1 MFDPNAE
8 VWLPQNVKRLGVD
21 VDVSINKI
29 SEEKLEKFVKSL
41 DIVSI
46 NQIPNVPGVS
56 RTITGLVFMI
66 MDLHLRLP
74 HLCWQ
79 LTWFNEN
86 TNHFIFRFSDD
97 GTPETSQ
104 LTMSIGSLTL
114 WNLGEQVRSREFQY
128 LFHCIS
134 LGEKHEMLELLW
146 KQHSDKMQLLESNV
160 FNVCGN

>member
-1 MFDPNAE
+1 
-8 VWLPQNVKRLGVD
+8 
-21 VDVSINKI
+21 
-29 SEEKLEKFVKSL
+29 
-41 DIVSI
+41 
-46 NQIPNVPGVS
+46 
-56 RTITGLVFMI
+56 MI

-74 HLCWQ
+74 HLCRQ

-86 TNHFIFRFSDD
+86 TNHFIFQFSDD

-128 LFHCIS
+128 LLHCIS

-146 KQHSDKMQLLESNV
+146 KQHSDEMQLLESNV
-160 FNVCGN
+160 FNVCGKQCTVEFQPSADMSWQSWACNELTRLQHTPPLMQMFRRTLCFGWHYRA